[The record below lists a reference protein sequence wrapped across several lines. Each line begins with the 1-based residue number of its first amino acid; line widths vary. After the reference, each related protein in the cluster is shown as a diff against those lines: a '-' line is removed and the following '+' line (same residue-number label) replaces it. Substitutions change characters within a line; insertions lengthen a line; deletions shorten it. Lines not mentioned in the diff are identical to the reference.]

1 MKTVLSAT
9 FLSGLVLG
17 QFSGARPTTQKPRSG
32 DTVEVYRPAAH
43 DLYDG
48 KFNIEGKK
56 IYQVGGIYD
65 AAPWDHMGK
74 DGKNVQAVGGNVEI
88 SVNEIENTGRFGAR
102 LRLPEGW
109 LELVMERFYEFTPCQ
124 DGGIAAYLYEHGD
137 SGCGDTNWPK
147 TFGYL
152 AGWGYGRAMLD
163 GAPLYEDYEVH
174 FMVTQGIRNRKT
186 FAVRYPKPDKKSD
199 AGEVN
204 PAAMQIDFYIRSPE
218 ADERNHPKRKS
229 FDHFFAMEVT
239 WK

>member
-1 MKTVLSAT
+1 MKTVLSATFLSTT

-124 DGGIAAYLYEHGD
+124 DGGIAREVKILMRLPD
-137 SGCGDTNWPK
+137 
-147 TFGYL
+147 
-152 AGWGYGRAMLD
+152 GRNVATP
-163 GAPLYEDYEVH
+163 APRH
-174 FMVTQGIRNRKT
+174 R
-186 FAVRYPKPDKKSD
+186 
-199 AGEVN
+199 
-204 PAAMQIDFYIRSPE
+204 E
-218 ADERNHPKRKS
+218 APCPRRRALVERQCR
-229 FDHFFAMEVT
+229 ER
-239 WK
+239 